1 MLLIEYVSESVELDS
16 SVEPRVQVMLRPLKS
31 TLLERA
37 QERDMLDPSSISTVP
52 LGLSV
57 GGPSTA

>member
-1 MLLIEYVSESVELDS
+1 MLLIEYVTKSVELDS
-16 SVEPRVQVMLRPLKS
+16 SVEPRVQVMLRPVGS
-31 TLLERA
+31 ALLERA

-57 GGPSTA
+57 GGPSTV

>member
-1 MLLIEYVSESVELDS
+1 MLLIEYIIESVELDS
-16 SVEPRVQVMLRPLKS
+16 SVEPRVQVMLTPVGFA
-31 TLLERA
+31 LLERA

-57 GGPSTA
+57 GGPSTV

>member
-1 MLLIEYVSESVELDS
+1 MLLIEYVIESVELDS

>member
-1 MLLIEYVSESVELDS
+1 MLLIEYVIESVELDS
-16 SVEPRVQVMLRPLKS
+16 SVEPRVQVMLRPVGS
-31 TLLERA
+31 LLEPA